1 MLLFIYL
8 FITEFSLY
16 RGPPI
21 PLHNMLSRKNILPF
35 HESRKIEKIPSR
47 SRKNRS
53 DHDSRKNKTKF
64 TNYYRMSSLIVE
76 SLYSSL
82 LTSTCFQTSNYVEN
96 RLLYIKY
103 FKKQQQTV
111 FIPWKADHTKQM
123 IHESRIFLSAIHGSR
138 LIRIFPSRARKN
150 IESHTHE
157 SRIKKIIDH
166 VSRLSKISPSRF
178 TQKV

>member
-1 MLLFIYL
+1 
-8 FITEFSLY
+8 
-16 RGPPI
+16 
-21 PLHNMLSRKNILPF
+21 MLSRKNILPF
-35 HESRKIEKIPSR
+35 HESQKIPSR

-76 SLYSSL
+76 SLY
-82 LTSTCFQTSNYVEN
+82 T
-96 RLLYIKY
+96 RLYLPRHAFKPPTIKY

-138 LIRIFPSRARKN
+138 
-150 IESHTHE
+150 
-157 SRIKKIIDH
+157 
-166 VSRLSKISPSRF
+166 
-178 TQKV
+178 

>member
-1 MLLFIYL
+1 ML
-8 FITEFSLY
+8 
-16 RGPPI
+16 RGAPI

-138 LIRIFPSRARKN
+138 LIRIFPSRARKK
-150 IESHTHE
+150 IGSHTITNHGLRK
-157 SRIKKIIDH
+157 SSITFH
-166 VSRLSKISPSRF
+166 G
-178 TQKV
+178 